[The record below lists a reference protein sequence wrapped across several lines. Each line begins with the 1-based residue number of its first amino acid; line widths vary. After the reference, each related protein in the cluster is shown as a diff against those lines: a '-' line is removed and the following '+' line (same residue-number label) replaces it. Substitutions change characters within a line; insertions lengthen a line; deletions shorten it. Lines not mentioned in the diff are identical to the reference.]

1 MSEITGIPRIGDAAP
16 QFTAPSTHGEISLSQ
31 YAGKWIVLFSHP
43 ADFTPVCTT
52 EIAQFAR
59 KQDVFDALN
68 VQLIGLSIDSIY
80 SHIAWA
86 RFIENEL
93 GVPVKFP
100 LIADLS
106 QQVAAKYGMLH
117 PGVSNTA
124 TVRAVFIIDPNQVV
138 RAMVYY
144 PLTTGRSIDELI
156 RVVQALQLNAK
167 HALATPEGWHP
178 GDKCIVPPPLTLA
191 AAAERVKSSYEVTD
205 WFFSKT
211 DCPQ

>member
-144 PLTTGRSIDELI
+144 PLTTGRSIDEII
-156 RVVQALQLNAK
+156 RVVQALQLNSK
-167 HALATPEGWHP
+167 HALATPEGWRP
-178 GDKCIVPPPLTLA
+178 GDKCIVPPPVTLA
-191 AAAERVKSSYEVTD
+191 AAAERVNSSYEVTD

>member
-124 TVRAVFIIDPNQVV
+124 TVRAVFLIDPNQVV

-144 PLTTGRSIDELI
+144 PLTTGRSIDEII

-167 HALATPEGWHP
+167 HALATPEGWQP

-191 AAAERVKSSYEVTD
+191 AAAERVKSNYEVTD